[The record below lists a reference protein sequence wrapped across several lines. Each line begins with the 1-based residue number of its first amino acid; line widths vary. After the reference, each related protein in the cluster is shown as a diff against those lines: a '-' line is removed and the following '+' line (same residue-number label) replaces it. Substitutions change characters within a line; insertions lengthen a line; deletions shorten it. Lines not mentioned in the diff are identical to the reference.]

1 MYRRVALLLPLSLA
15 ACSEP
20 ELTPAQQ
27 DAAEERKIAAVEA
40 AQNIPPEPVALEP
53 IAYSDIEQHNL
64 FGASCAF
71 TAEDAGDRVLAL
83 AMERGAYIKF
93 DGRMHRLAP
102 DAGSPVLPLG
112 ARGQYAGREYAMVL
126 DLAEGE
132 GEQSGMETV
141 DYPARLE
148 LRDGRDQVVFGASG
162 VVQCGS

>member
-1 MYRRVALLLPLSLA
+1 MHRVALLFPLFLA
-15 ACSEP
+15 ACGEP

-27 DAAEERKIAAVEA
+27 EAAEERKIAAVEA
-40 AQNIPPEPVALEP
+40 AQAIPPEPVALEP

-64 FGASCAF
+64 FGASCSF
-71 TAEDAGDRVLAL
+71 TAEGEEDRVLAV

-102 DAGSPVLPLG
+102 DAGSPALPLG
-112 ARGQYAGREYAMVL
+112 ARGKYAGREYAMVL

-132 GEQSGMETV
+132 GEPSGVETV
-141 DYPARLE
+141 DYPGRLD
-148 LRDGRDQVVFGASG
+148 LRNGRDQLVFGASG